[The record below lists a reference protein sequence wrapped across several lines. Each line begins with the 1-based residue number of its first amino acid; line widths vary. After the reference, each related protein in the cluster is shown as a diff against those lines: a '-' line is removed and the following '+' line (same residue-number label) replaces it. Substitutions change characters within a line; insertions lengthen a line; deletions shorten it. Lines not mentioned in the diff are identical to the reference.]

1 MTLAEALQGMIATF
15 NPAKAKGIN
24 AVVQLNAS
32 GEGGGAY
39 HVKIADNQCELVE
52 GAAPNPTVAIDV
64 AAQDWIDIL
73 SGKLDPT
80 RAFMSGKL
88 RIKGDL
94 GLMMRFQ
101 SMFGR

>member
-1 MTLAEALQGMIATF
+1 MTLAEALQGMITSF

-24 AVVQLNAS
+24 AVVQLNAT

-39 HVKIADNQCELVE
+39 HIKVADNQCDLAE
-52 GAAPNPTVAIDV
+52 GTAPSPTVTIEV

-73 SGKLDPT
+73 NGKLDPT